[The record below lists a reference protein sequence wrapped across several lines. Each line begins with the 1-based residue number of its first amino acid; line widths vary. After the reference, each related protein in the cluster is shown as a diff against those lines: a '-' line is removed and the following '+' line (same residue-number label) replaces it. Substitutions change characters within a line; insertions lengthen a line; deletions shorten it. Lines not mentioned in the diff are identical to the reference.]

1 VGKKLACVNKAIR
14 CAALDMSKSAMEL
27 PLAVAIISILDAR
40 RLVFVVVVSMR
51 SVRQSVGR

>member
-1 VGKKLACVNKAIR
+1 
-14 CAALDMSKSAMEL
+14 MSKSAMEL

-40 RLVFVVVVSMR
+40 RLLFVVVVSMR